1 MNVAPAL
8 LLGGTVTRHALAV
21 ARELQGEVL
30 LPLGLHILADGLGG
44 LQTASGLGAAVG
56 VDLLG
61 QGDQGGLGGLADL
74 KSTRS

>member
-30 LPLGLHILADGLGG
+30 LPLGLHVLAHHLC
-44 LQTASGLGAAVG
+44 
-56 VDLLG
+56 
-61 QGDQGGLGGLADL
+61 
-74 KSTRS
+74 